1 MIPVIDLFA
10 GPGGLCEGFSRP
22 LSGGHPFRPVLS
34 IEKDPTAHR
43 TLELRAFVH
52 HFMFHDEPLPEEYYR
67 YLRKEIGREV
77 LFAAYPVAAMYAKKT
92 AWLATLGGKEV
103 LEEEF
108 DRRIRERL
116 GGERN
121 WVLIGGPPCQAYSLA
136 GRSRKIG
143 GYKSKDHLS
152 LEEALDEFSK
162 DEKQTLYKHYL
173 RILAVHRPAVFVMEN
188 VAGILS
194 AQVNG
199 EKIFSKILADLK
211 RPEAAV
217 RKDWP
222 ELKGDGRHQYR
233 IFSFVTG
240 NRPEEGAER
249 DYLICAEK
257 YGVPQARHRVI
268 LLGVRADFCHGL
280 NAVPALAETGQT
292 TIEQAIDD
300 LPKMRSLISKGAT
313 DSDANWCAVLRQA
326 AQSDALSGSCFSN
339 VRKILSASEKKRSE
353 WLGVMD
359 LPFPTTASDALD
371 ALRDWYADSQLSYPI
386 NHAPRGHMTSDL
398 ARYLFVAA
406 FGQVIGRSPV
416 LADFPADLLP
426 AHRNVKDSGEKGD
439 QAFADRF
446 KVQLRDRPSSTITC
460 HIAKDGHH
468 FIHYDVSQCRSLT
481 VREAARLQTFPDN
494 YFFEG
499 NQTDQYQ
506 QVGNAVP
513 PFLAAQLA
521 DVVYSLFR
529 PVLNSNGVITH
540 EPRNLQACRCPG
552 SPRPR

>member
-22 LSGGHPFRPVLS
+22 LGGGHPFLPVLS
-34 IEKDPTAHR
+34 IEKDATAHR

-52 HFMFHDEPLPEEYYR
+52 YFVFHDEPLPEEYYR
-67 YLRKEIGREV
+67 YLRKEIERDI
-77 LFAAYPVAAMYAKKT
+77 LFAAHPAAAMYAKKT
-92 AWLATLGGKEV
+92 AWLATLGGNEV
-103 LEEEF
+103 SEAEF

-143 GYKSKDHLS
+143 GYKSQDHLS
-152 LEEALDEFSK
+152 LEEALNEFSK
-162 DEKQTLYKHYL
+162 DEKQTLYKQYL
-173 RILAVHRPAVFVMEN
+173 RILAVHKPAVFVMEN

-194 AQVNG
+194 AQVHG
-199 EKIFSKILADLK
+199 EKIFPKIVSDLT

-217 RKDWP
+217 VEDWP
-222 ELKGDGRHQYR
+222 ELKGDGRRRYR

-240 NRPEEGAER
+240 NRPENGAER

-257 YGVPQARHRVI
+257 YGIPQARHRVI
-268 LLGVRADFCHGL
+268 LLGVRADFHRGL
-280 NAVPALAETGQT
+280 SAIHALEETDAT
-292 TIEQAIDD
+292 TISQVIGD
-300 LPKMRSLISKGAT
+300 LPKMRSRISKGGE
-313 DSDANWCAVLRQA
+313 DSSENWVRLLKEAAKNPSFAYYGMGGVQEAMRRAESARECVLSYSETEKRDTLMQLPA
-326 AQSDALSGSCFSN
+326 AL
-339 VRKILSASEKKRSE
+339 RE
-353 WLGVMD
+353 WLVDDRLMLPLNHNPRAHMVSD
-359 LPFPTTASDALD
+359 LP
-371 ALRDWYADSQLSYPI
+371 
-386 NHAPRGHMTSDL
+386 
-398 ARYLFVAA
+398 RYLFVSA
-406 FGQVIGRSPV
+406 FGAAKGRSPV
-416 LADFPADLLP
+416 LADFPESLLP
-426 AHRNVKDSGEKGD
+426 AHKNVNKNGDKGH

-446 KVQLRDRPSSTITC
+446 KVQLANCPSSTITC

-468 FIHYDVSQCRSLT
+468 FIHYDVAQCRSLT

-499 NQTDQYQ
+499 NQTEQYH

-521 DVVYSLFR
+521 DIVFSLFR
-529 PVLNSNGVITH
+529 TARQRGTSARHP
-540 EPRNLQACRCPG
+540 ER
-552 SPRPR
+552 

>member
-1 MIPVIDLFA
+1 MTQIPVIDLFA
-10 GPGGLCEGFSRP
+10 GPGGLCEGFSCP
-22 LSGGHPFRPVLS
+22 LSGVHPFLPVLS
-34 IEKDPTAHR
+34 IEKDATAHK

-52 HFMFHDEPLPEEYYR
+52 WFYFNDRPLPEEYYR
-67 YLRKEIGREV
+67 YLQKEIERPN
-77 LFAAYPVAAMYAKKT
+77 LFDAYPEAAQYARNT
-92 AWLATLGGKEV
+92 AWLATLGGADVSET
-103 LEEEF
+103 EF
-108 DRRIRERL
+108 DKRIRESL
-116 GGERN
+116 DGAKD

-136 GRSRKIG
+136 GRSRSIG
-143 GYKSKDHLS
+143 GYRSKKHLS
-152 LEEALDEFSK
+152 QVEAIAEFSK
-162 DEKQTLYKHYL
+162 DERQTLYKQYL

-268 LLGVRADFCHGL
+268 LLGVRADFHRGL
-280 NAVPALAETGQT
+280 STVHALEEFGTLT
-292 TIEQAIDD
+292 TSQVIGG
-300 LPKMRSLISKGAT
+300 LPKMRSRISKGME
-313 DSDANWCAVLRQA
+313 DSAENWVHLLKEAAENPAFAYYGMGGVREAMRRAETAREHLLTRSESENRDTTMQLPAVLRKWF
-326 AQSDALSGSCFSN
+326 DDDRLLSPLN
-339 VRKILSASEKKRSE
+339 HNPRAHMAS
-353 WLGVMD
+353 D
-359 LPFPTTASDALD
+359 LP
-371 ALRDWYADSQLSYPI
+371 
-386 NHAPRGHMTSDL
+386 
-398 ARYLFVAA
+398 RYLFVSA
-406 FGQVIGRSPV
+406 FGAAKGRSPV
-416 LADFPADLLP
+416 LANFPETLLP
-426 AHRNVKDSGEKGD
+426 AHRNINKNGDKGH

-446 KVQLRDRPSSTITC
+446 KVQLANRPSSTITC

-499 NQTDQYQ
+499 NQTEQYH

-521 DVVYSLFR
+521 DVVYSLF
-529 PVLNSNGVITH
+529 V
-540 EPRNLQACRCPG
+540 
-552 SPRPR
+552 